1 MFLLVAKPL
10 VPLLG
15 YGELHPLALWQRDE
29 WFASLRLICYDLYKH
44 KRISQANCVYLANGE
59 DIVEPGGKDMPIA
72 VLDVAYVKRPGMLLP
87 RKC

>member
-1 MFLLVAKPL
+1 VDKQSVFLLVAKPL

-15 YGELHPLALWQRDE
+15 DGELHPLALWQRDE
-29 WFASLRLICYDLYKH
+29 WFAS
-44 KRISQANCVYLANGE
+44 LANGE

>member
-1 MFLLVAKPL
+1 M
-10 VPLLG
+10 
-15 YGELHPLALWQRDE
+15 Y
-29 WFASLRLICYDLYKH
+29 
-44 KRISQANCVYLANGE
+44 QANCVYLANGE